1 MSPFVVEINAENF
14 EKNVMEASR
23 TTPVVIDFWAPWCA
37 PCRALKPILEKL
49 AEAYAGRFILAKLN
63 TDELPDIAQRYGIR
77 GIPDV
82 KAVVDGKVV
91 AEFTGAIPESKI
103 RAFLDKLLPGEGEKL
118 RLAAQAAVR
127 EGDFEKAESSLR
139 DAIAKEPAL
148 WTSRPDLAQ
157 LLVARQAYSEAE
169 LVLLDIPENER
180 ERSEVAGK
188 LLEQIAVWKNGQSL
202 PPVGELLAAIERTP
216 EDLTLR
222 LKLAERH
229 MADGQL
235 AAALDTLIVVVERD
249 RRDLREAARKAM
261 VQVFGLASEQ
271 PDLVS
276 QYRRR
281 LAAALN

>member
-1 MSPFVVEINAENF
+1 MSPFVVEISAENF
-14 EKNVMEASR
+14 ENSVMEASR

-63 TDELPDIAQRYGIR
+63 TDELPDVARRFGIR

-91 AEFTGAIPESKI
+91 AEFTGAIPESKV

-127 EGDFEKAESSLR
+127 EGDFEKAENCLR
-139 DAIAKEPAL
+139 DAITKEPAL
-148 WTSRPDLAQ
+148 WIARLDLAQ

-169 LVLLDIPENER
+169 RVLLDVPEDER

-188 LLEQIAVWKNGQSL
+188 LLAQIAVWKNGQSL
-202 PPVGELLAAIERTP
+202 PPVVELLVAIERAP
-216 EDLTLR
+216 GDLALR

-229 MADGQL
+229 MADGQF
-235 AAALDTLIVVVERD
+235 AAALEVLVFVVERD

-261 VQVFGLASEQ
+261 VQIFDLASEQ
-271 PDLVS
+271 SDLVS